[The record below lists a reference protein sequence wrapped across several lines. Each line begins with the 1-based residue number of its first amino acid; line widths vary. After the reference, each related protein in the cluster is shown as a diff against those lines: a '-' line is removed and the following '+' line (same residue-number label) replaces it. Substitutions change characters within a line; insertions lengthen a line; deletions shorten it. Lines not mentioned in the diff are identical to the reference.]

1 MSNRII
7 DLTKTSTI
15 VGTESIPGTQQVATS
30 ETTPKNVRWIWNDI
44 LIWILAHIPSIS
56 PNYNFDIYTGG
67 SESQLLPAG
76 TAIVGVNF
84 YDSTGTIEEPINIRI
99 GTSFM
104 GQDILAD
111 VQMTPGDTKGQRIN
125 LCYSNAEAVTIYIVL
140 SENVKSPLP
149 VGVCLETKKIY

>member
-1 MSNRII
+1 MANQKLFDQSLVPVDITKRIAAATPTQVGA
-7 DLTKTSTI
+7 DNFTI
-15 VGTESIPGTQQVATS
+15 
-30 ETTPKNVRWIWNDI
+30 ETLMRAIGN
-44 LIWILAHIPSIS
+44 S
-56 PNYNFDIYTGG
+56 NYNFDIYTGG

-140 SENVKSPLP
+140 SENEKSPLP